1 MLDQPTEKR
10 SSIRKEI
17 FIKGKQDA
25 LEDVTAFIAN
35 IIVFAR
41 YWVKMEDDEKSQPL
55 VIQMITE
62 VADFLSSSEY
72 KSFHERFKNKKVFM
86 PHTLIAFILTLFQS
100 LLKWQKTRMLAES
113 LK

>member
-1 MLDQPTEKR
+1 MLDQPTEKW
-10 SSIRKEI
+10 SSISKEI

-86 PHTLIAFILTLFQS
+86 PHTLFVFTFNIVSIFVKVA
-100 LLKWQKTRMLAES
+100 KPAC
-113 LK
+113 